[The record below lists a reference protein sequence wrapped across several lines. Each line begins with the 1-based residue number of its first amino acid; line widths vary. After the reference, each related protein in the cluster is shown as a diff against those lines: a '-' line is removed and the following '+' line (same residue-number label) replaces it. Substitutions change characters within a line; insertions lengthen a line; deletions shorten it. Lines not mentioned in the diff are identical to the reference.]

1 MVQFPTYQDLDEL
14 FQNPKITYRAMNFWP
29 PLWGSS
35 IRILD
40 ITRDYRRI
48 RVRLSLNR
56 ITANYLGTLYGGSL
70 FSMCDPWWVMMVSRA
85 LGREYSV
92 WDKSA
97 HIEFLRPGRQHVFAE
112 FHLTDQVLNQIRD
125 GASDGHKHLQWF
137 TTEIITAKRDVIARV
152 HKELYVRRRPAAAS
166 QKARRPVS

>member
-1 MVQFPTYQDLDEL
+1 MAHFPTYQDIDDW
-14 FQNPKITYRAMNFWP
+14 FKNPKFTHHAMNFWP

-40 ITRDYRRI
+40 ITPDYRRI

-97 HIEFLRPGRQHVFAE
+97 QIEFIRPGRQHVFAE
-112 FHLTDQVLNQIRD
+112 FHLTDQTLAEIRQ
-125 GASDGHKHLQWF
+125 GASDGKKHLHWF
-137 TTEIITAKRDVIARV
+137 TTEIITGDRQVIARV
-152 HKELYVRRRPAAAS
+152 QKELYVRKRPPS
-166 QKARRPVS
+166 TQQ